1 MKVFAVINQKG
12 GTGKT
17 TVTINLAAQL
27 AALGRRALV
36 ADMDP
41 QGNATSGSGVPRR
54 RLSRGMYEALQGEDV
69 TRCAVGSVSGRH
81 DILGARAELAGAE
94 VELPSS
100 PGWQAR
106 LRETLAPALSQ
117 YDFVLIDCPPSLGA
131 LTVNALT
138 AADGALVPMQ
148 CEYFAL
154 EGLSDLRRTIV
165 ALRRKWNPNLKIAG
179 IVRPMLDSRNKLERD
194 ISAELDR
201 HFAGIVF
208 GAAVRRNVR
217 VAEAPSYG
225 MPVLSYAPSSSGA
238 DGYRRLGDEFLERFA
253 QPAEQAR

>member
-1 MKVFAVINQKG
+1 MKIFAVINQKG

-17 TVTINLAAQL
+17 TVTINLAAHL
-27 AALGRRALV
+27 AARGRRILV

-41 QGNATSGSGVPRR
+41 QGNATSGGGVSRR
-54 RLSRGMYEALQGEDV
+54 ALSRGMYEALCGADPRLCV
-69 TRCAVGSVSGRH
+69 VGAVAGRH
-81 DILGARAELAGAE
+81 DLLGARAELAGAE
-94 VELPSS
+94 AELPGE

-106 LRETLAPALSQ
+106 LRETLPSILPD

-138 AADGALVPMQ
+138 AADGVLVPMQ

-154 EGLSDLRRTIV
+154 EGLSDLRRTILE
-165 ALRRKWNPNLKIAG
+165 LRKGWNPKLRIAG
-179 IVRPMLDSRNKLERD
+179 IVRPMLDSRNRLERD

-201 HFAGIVF
+201 HFAGVIF
-208 GAAVRRNVR
+208 DASVRRNVR

-225 MPVLSYAPSSSGA
+225 MPVLTYAPTSAGA
-238 DGYRRLGDEFLERFA
+238 EGYRMLGDEFLERFG
-253 QPAEQAR
+253 Q